1 MACSLA
7 PLIKASK
14 VTGSINSFTLSISA
28 LNLLK
33 YARVDSPFSWATLK
47 SSVEV
52 FLWVC

>member
-14 VTGSINSFTLSISA
+14 VTGSTNSSTLNISA

-33 YARVDSPFSWATLK
+33 YAHVNSPFSWATLK
-47 SSVEV
+47 SCVKA
-52 FLWVC
+52 FFWVC